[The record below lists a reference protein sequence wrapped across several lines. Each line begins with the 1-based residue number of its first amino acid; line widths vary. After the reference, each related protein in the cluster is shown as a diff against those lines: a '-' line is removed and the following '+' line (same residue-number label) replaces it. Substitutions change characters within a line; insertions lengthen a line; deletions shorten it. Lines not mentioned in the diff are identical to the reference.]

1 MRVVDSNGQVRG
13 LCSCAGLISSL
24 ISHCSVGS
32 LRREATE
39 KKVKFKGN
47 KKVENTDPEDSQD
60 NYNSF
65 NNSFKKIGKTPKHEA
80 SFNLYNTESWVK
92 GGGYWE
98 M

>member
-1 MRVVDSNGQVRG
+1 M
-13 LCSCAGLISSL
+13 
-24 ISHCSVGS
+24 GS

-80 SFNLYNTESWVK
+80 SFNLYNTESWVGVGGTGKCKEAK
-92 GGGYWE
+92 GLALNFD
-98 M
+98 MQQMLK